1 MAGAGAVF
9 GLASA
14 PTLQYFVF
22 TGPKYDSKVGLW
34 GRSMKFQKW
43 AAPATLGYGGVA
55 DPEYQ

>member
-1 MAGAGAVF
+1 M
-9 GLASA
+9 
-14 PTLQYFVF
+14 TL
-22 TGPKYDSKVGLW
+22 SRAM